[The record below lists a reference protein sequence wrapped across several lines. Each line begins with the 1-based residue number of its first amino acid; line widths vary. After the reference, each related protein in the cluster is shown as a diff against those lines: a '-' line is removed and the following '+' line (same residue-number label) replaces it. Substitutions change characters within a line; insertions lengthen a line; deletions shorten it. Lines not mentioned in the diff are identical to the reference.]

1 MTTKVSKAEDKFSF
15 KLIKHCYS
23 KNFPIPDKEF
33 LTELDHWAE
42 GTHVD
47 VFSTDEEEWDGE
59 FKDDDYE
66 ADATQVYSEDDIIEC

>member
-47 VFSTDEEEWDGE
+47 VFSTDEEDFSFEETQTSGD
-59 FKDDDYE
+59 
-66 ADATQVYSEDDIIEC
+66 DATQVYCDDDVI